1 MNTILIFIQS
11 ETQFNELKRI
21 PPILDKNK
29 YKVLFCFDISN
40 ETIKHKLQNFC
51 TEQQWTYVSLKSN
64 LPCELIENGNITL
77 AQNNLST
84 LKKNIRQ
91 YLPKLIPKTGY
102 YWQRANSEL
111 NSFWTIHD
119 TNNENLELLE
129 ILFSKYKV
137 NLILVGED

>member
-84 LKKNIRQ
+84 LKKNI
-91 YLPKLIPKTGY
+91 
-102 YWQRANSEL
+102 
-111 NSFWTIHD
+111 
-119 TNNENLELLE
+119 
-129 ILFSKYKV
+129 
-137 NLILVGED
+137 